1 MSKKLIQRLETYY
14 DKHKNKSLYFYPIAL
29 LYFKNKEYDKA
40 YQILIEGLKA
50 YPRYALALLLVG
62 KILVMEKNY
71 EAALAYLETAVNI
84 QRNNTQALKLLAECY
99 EKTGKLKL
107 ASEIYEKLLLLED
120 KEEYKSKIVEL
131 AGKIKPD
138 EEDLSELVEEI
149 SEEKEE
155 IPQIELEEDADD
167 EEEATITMAK
177 LYEKQGYINDAI
189 EIYKKILKKEPDNIE
204 AKESLDRLLK
214 DSGLEGEE

>member
-40 YQILIEGLKA
+40 YQILIEGLKV